1 MSNCLNNICNNS
13 LYGNYRTRK
22 FTDIYPDVTTFT
34 NDYNN
39 IGIPTTITSENISTL
54 YYLLYAKYGN
64 SHIANSDE
72 TQFKYKIWSTIF
84 MYGPAWERRL
94 EIQDTLRSMSED
106 DLIKGSKQIVNH
118 SYNPSTA
125 PSTSTI
131 EELTTINEQNTNN
144 YKKGKLDAY
153 AFLWDL
159 LATDVTSEFIN
170 KFKSLF
176 LVIVEPQLPL
186 WYVTDLNEEED
197 V

>member
-1 MSNCLNNICNNS
+1 MLNS

-22 FTDIYPDVTTFT
+22 FTDIFPDVETFLQNY
-34 NDYNN
+34 NDN
-39 IGIPTTITSENISTL
+39 GIQTTISDDSATTL
-54 YYLLYAKYGN
+54 YYLLYSKYGN

-72 TQFKYKIWSTIF
+72 NQFQYKIWSTIF

-125 PSTSTI
+125 PSTSTL

>member
-1 MSNCLNNICNNS
+1 MSNCLNNICSS

-72 TQFKYKIWSTIF
+72 TQFKYKLFGTVFS
-84 MYGPAWERRL
+84 YGPTWEKRL
-94 EIQDTLRSMSED
+94 DMQNELRTMSDD

-125 PSTSTI
+125 PSTATL

-144 YKKGKLDAY
+144 YKRSKLDAY

-159 LATDVTSEFIN
+159 LATDVTTEFIN

-186 WYVTDLNEEED
+186 WYLTELNQEED

>member
-1 MSNCLNNICNNS
+1 MSNCLNNICSS

-54 YYLLYAKYGN
+54 YYLLYAKHGN

-72 TQFKYKIWSTIF
+72 TQFKYKLFETVFS
-84 MYGPAWERRL
+84 YGPTWEKRL
-94 EIQDTLRSMSED
+94 DMQNELRTMSED
-106 DLIKGSKQIVNH
+106 ELIKGSKQIVNH

-125 PSTSTI
+125 PSTSTL

-159 LATDVTSEFIN
+159 LATDVTTEFIN
-170 KFKSLF
+170 KFDSLF
-176 LVIVEPQLPL
+176 LIIVEPQVPL
-186 WYVTDLNEEED
+186 WYVTELNQEEE

>member
-1 MSNCLNNICNNS
+1 MMNS

-72 TQFKYKIWSTIF
+72 TQFKYKLFGTVFS
-84 MYGPAWERRL
+84 YGPTWEKRL
-94 EIQDTLRSMSED
+94 DMQNELRTMSD
-106 DLIKGSKQIVNH
+106 DELIKGSKQIANH

-125 PSTSTI
+125 PSTSTL

-144 YKKGKLDAY
+144 YKRGKLDAY

-159 LATDVTSEFIN
+159 LATDVTTEFIN

-197 V
+197 I

>member
-1 MSNCLNNICNNS
+1 MSNCLSNICSS

-72 TQFKYKIWSTIF
+72 TQFKYKLFGTVFS
-84 MYGPAWERRL
+84 YGPTWEKRL
-94 EIQDTLRSMSED
+94 DMQNELRTMSDD

-125 PSTSTI
+125 PSTSTL

-144 YKKGKLDAY
+144 YKRSKLDAY

-159 LATDVTSEFIN
+159 LATDVTTEFIN

-186 WYVTDLNEEED
+186 WYATELNQEED